1 VPVTVA
7 APDPVRVREASLA
20 RIHRVRLPIPPPNF
34 PLVWEL
40 GDRVD
45 VRPLP
50 DIEARAAILNVV
62 LARSFGM
69 PPKLAMEWLLDA
81 HLVDQLTRPEWHF
94 VVGGEGDER
103 SFALHMEALFA
114 LAWLLGIAMELDPLL
129 PSADGLVE
137 RLPNLPAGESFSSW
151 RRRTLSAPRG
161 AAQAAAQ
168 LDLYYCLDWSYLE
181 AERRR
186 LPLPGLIDSNT
197 IGQRRWALE
206 WGVVLSGPRHGPP
219 PGWEEVDLST

>member
-1 VPVTVA
+1 MTVA

-20 RIHRVRLPIPPPNF
+20 RIHRIRLPLPPPNF
-34 PLVWEL
+34 PLVWEP

-45 VRPLP
+45 VRPVP

-69 PPKLAMEWLLDA
+69 PPKLAMEWLL
-81 HLVDQLTRPEWHF
+81 
-94 VVGGEGDER
+94 
-103 SFALHMEALFA
+103 
-114 LAWLLGIAMELDPLL
+114 GIAMELDPLL
-129 PSADGLVE
+129 PSADGLLE
-137 RLPNLPAGESFSSW
+137 RLPNLPAGESFTAW
-151 RRRTLSAPRG
+151 RRRTLSAPRS
-161 AAQAAAQ
+161 APQAAAQ

-206 WGVVLSGPRHGPP
+206 WGVIFTGPYHGPP
-219 PGWEEVDLST
+219 PGWEEIDLST